1 MLGCLILLLAIA
13 KLVRKNALCRDS
25 AAIGAVLRESLWL
38 QNDNVLTRRWEPGN
52 SPLAE
57 AFLSLFFTGDS
68 FAVGSNWVEMTIAIN
83 LQPSASVRTSVL
95 IQGEVPIEKA
105 NMCLWV
111 ICDKKNIR
119 LGKSAA
125 NINMDISISGIFN
138 SPCGFCCKKYH

>member
-95 IQGEVPIEKA
+95 IQGEVSIEKA

-111 ICDKKNIR
+111 ICDKKKHPTWKI
-119 LGKSAA
+119 
-125 NINMDISISGIFN
+125 
-138 SPCGFCCKKYH
+138 CCEYQHGYQYLWDFQFPLRVLL